1 MKYPAKFPAY
11 NVLGLKSYT
20 TKTSMTGNWFQC
32 ILLIMLLGK
41 TLFFIQ
47 ILVSKLLYCIS
58 FLLIIKRNFPHIS
71 YTPSCIGSQ
80 FLWFNNY
87 ITINN
92 NSVHFKE
99 FSSHNI
105 NFINQLFTSEGEFKN
120 WNPVRREF
128 QLTYSLSYKVT
139 QISKAIPKI
148 RKQIIRENR
157 AETCA
162 ICLDHHLITIYFS
175 VWKKLISR
183 ELHSILIS
191 KKMAYPLHSSIY
203 SQVKI

>member
-1 MKYPAKFPAY
+1 M
-11 NVLGLKSYT
+11 N
-20 TKTSMTGNWFQC
+20 
-32 ILLIMLLGK
+32 LGK

-47 ILVSKLLYCIS
+47 ILVSKLLYCII
-58 FLLIIKRNFPHIS
+58 FLLFTQTFFSHEKETFVIS
-71 YTPSCIGSQ
+71 LT
-80 FLWFNNY
+80 FLV
-87 ITINN
+87 ITTDN

-175 VWKKLISR
+175 V
-183 ELHSILIS
+183 
-191 KKMAYPLHSSIY
+191 
-203 SQVKI
+203 

>member
-1 MKYPAKFPAY
+1 MHFINNAFGKNFIFHSNLSFETSVLHQFPIFY
-11 NVLGLKSYT
+11 
-20 TKTSMTGNWFQC
+20 GN
-32 ILLIMLLGK
+32 IL
-41 TLFFIQ
+41 Q
-47 ILVSKLLYCIS
+47 SQ
-58 FLLIIKRNFPHIS
+58 KRNFSHIS

-87 ITINN
+87 ITIDN

-175 VWKKLISR
+175 V
-183 ELHSILIS
+183 
-191 KKMAYPLHSSIY
+191 
-203 SQVKI
+203 